1 MSKIDKKEYISQV
14 QKEIIH
20 LHGNEKKLYD
30 IHLGILAGDNGVVKG
45 GLAYFNEIENK
56 IYENVRLFIVHISIS
71 RHCGQRK
78 MK

>member
-1 MSKIDKKEYISQV
+1 MAMK
-14 QKEIIH
+14 
-20 LHGNEKKLYD
+20 KKLYD

-56 IYENVRLFIVHISIS
+56 IYENDKIVYCAYSIS